1 MHIVESKKFS
11 HWLNRLKDDSA
22 VHQIQSWAYR
32 MARSQELLGDWKR
45 IGPELIE
52 FRFFTGSGYRVY
64 ASVQNGTVLILL
76 GGGNKSTQTRDIK
89 KAEKLLR
96 EWKAIR

>member
-1 MHIVESKKFS
+1 MHIAESKKFS

-52 FRFFTGSGYRVY
+52 FRFSQVRVIGYMRLCRTAPY
-64 ASVQNGTVLILL
+64 
-76 GGGNKSTQTRDIK
+76 
-89 KAEKLLR
+89 
-96 EWKAIR
+96 